1 MLAQP
6 SEAPRRRW
14 PARSVALL
22 GLGLVGARVVAR
34 ARLGA
39 LPALYAQML
48 AVVLRGE
55 NLCAGSK
62 DGSGS
67 NGQHIYDQCLFAIL
81 LWHFL
86 ASLFQAIAAG
96 RR

>member
-1 MLAQP
+1 MSEAAEMLAQP

-39 LPALYAQML
+39 LPALYA
-48 AVVLRGE
+48 R
-55 NLCAGSK
+55 
-62 DGSGS
+62 
-67 NGQHIYDQCLFAIL
+67 Y
-81 LWHFL
+81 
-86 ASLFQAIAAG
+86 AAAD
-96 RR
+96 